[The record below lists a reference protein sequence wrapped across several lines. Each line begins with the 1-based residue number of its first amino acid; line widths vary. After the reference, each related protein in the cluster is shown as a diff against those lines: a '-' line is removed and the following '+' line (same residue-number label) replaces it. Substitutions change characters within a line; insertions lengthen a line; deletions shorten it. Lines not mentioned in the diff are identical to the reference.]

1 MRSDNLGVN
10 VAYAATFNGEQDV
23 YFLRIGPYDCNAN
36 EIPDE
41 EDIAC
46 RTSIDCNGNAV
57 PDECEFRGDFD
68 GDRVTTLA
76 DFASFA
82 RCFTGDTVAI
92 TDPCCRLFD
101 LDTDNDIDV
110 TDFTAMHRVLTGP

>member
-1 MRSDNLGVN
+1 MSD
-10 VAYAATFNGEQDV
+10 AYV

-41 EDIAC
+41 DDIADA
-46 RTSIDCNGNAV
+46 TSIDCNGNAV

-76 DFASFA
+76 DFAAFA

-92 TDPCCRLFD
+92 TAPCCRLFD
-101 LDTDNDIDV
+101 LDANDHIDLP
-110 TDFTAMHRVLTGP
+110 DFTALHRVLTGP